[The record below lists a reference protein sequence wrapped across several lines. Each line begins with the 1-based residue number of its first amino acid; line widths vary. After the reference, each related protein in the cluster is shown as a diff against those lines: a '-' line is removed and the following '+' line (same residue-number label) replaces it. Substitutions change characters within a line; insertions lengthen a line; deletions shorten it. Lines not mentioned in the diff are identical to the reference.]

1 MSIQTSSDQLFRAT
15 CILVIAALV
24 LTLFAIGARILLP
37 LVEAVILWFVINRTG
52 ESLRRVPQLKPY
64 LSHGAAC
71 ALAGV
76 FVTAIAFAAIYSGV
90 RGIVSAGPQTV
101 SLHDSLDPIITR
113 VADLLGTDSAQMLN
127 RVVDS
132 VGLETMMQQMDL
144 GLIGLLN
151 KFGVILIYV
160 AFLFAAQAM
169 FGAKLRALFP
179 DNARRE
185 RVTLFL
191 NSIGHAIGSYLWLM
205 TKISAMTAVL
215 SYGALL
221 FFGIENA
228 VFWAVLVF
236 FLNFIPTI
244 GSILGTLLPTA
255 YALVQS
261 QDLVATG
268 ALMVVL
274 CAIQVSMGNVGFPLF
289 AVNSFILS
297 LFVTILS
304 LFVWGTLCG
313 GTGMFLAVPL
323 TAILVIIL
331 SQFQDTRPIA
341 ILLSKTGEIG
351 AVDPLPKDVPKG
363 PA

>member
-1 MSIQTSSDQLFRAT
+1 MQTSSDQLFRAT
-15 CILVIAALV
+15 CILVITALII
-24 LTLFAIGARILLP
+24 TLFALGARILLP
-37 LVEAVILWFVINRTG
+37 LVEAVILWFIINRTG
-52 ESLRRVPQLKPY
+52 ESLRRIPQLGPH

-76 FVTAIAFAAIYSGV
+76 LVTTIAFAAIYSGV

-101 SLHDSLDPIITR
+101 SLQDSLDPIITR
-113 VADLLGTDSAQMLN
+113 VADLLGTDSAQMLD

-132 VGLETMMQQMDL
+132 VGLESMMQQIVL
-144 GLIGLLN
+144 GLFGLLN
-151 KFGVILIYV
+151 QFGVILIYV
-160 AFLFAAQAM
+160 AFLFADQAM
-169 FGAKLRALFP
+169 FSAKMRALFP
-179 DNARRE
+179 DGARRD
-185 RVTLFL
+185 RATSFL

-215 SYGALL
+215 SYAALL
-221 FFGIENA
+221 LFGVENA

-244 GSILGTLLPTA
+244 GSILGTILPTA

-261 QDLVATG
+261 QDLAATG
-268 ALMVVL
+268 ALVVVL
-274 CAIQVSMGNVGFPLF
+274 GGIQVTMGNVVFPRM
-289 AVNSFILS
+289 AGNSFNLS

-304 LFVWGTLCG
+304 LFVWGTLWG
-313 GTGMFLAVPL
+313 VTGMFLAVPL

-351 AVDPLPKDVPKG
+351 AVDPPPSET
-363 PA
+363 PNTPS